1 MKLLSLF
8 KKFGAKAPK
17 HTDNIYIFCP
27 IHERLVEPTQICWDA
42 VLGKGYFLMK
52 DYPHPIP
59 IYEKTIWCIKNAFDN
74 SLRQELRAIVNKPV
88 RIPNNR
94 IGFDWRRI

>member
-1 MKLLSLF
+1 
-8 KKFGAKAPK
+8 
-17 HTDNIYIFCP
+17 
-27 IHERLVEPTQICWDA
+27 
-42 VLGKGYFLMK
+42 MK

-59 IYEKTIWCIKNAFDN
+59 IYEKTIWCIKSSFDN
-74 SLRQELRAIVNKPV
+74 CLRQELRAIVEKPV